1 MKVAVI
7 GATGN
12 AGSRITAELLKRGHH
27 VRAIVRPQTTIS
39 SKSGLDVANSD
50 LSDVAR
56 LAGVLKGTD
65 AVVSAYRPPVD
76 DNDQIIG
83 TTRRI
88 TEAVKKNQQRLLVV
102 GGTGGLFVSPGVTVI
117 ASGHLPEVALPIA
130 KTYEQVRKDLEVSGA
145 DWTYFAPAGLFEPGE
160 STGKFRLGKDD
171 LIVDASGN
179 SRISME
185 DYAIA
190 AVDELE
196 KPKHNTA
203 ASGLRLGIDATAE
216 AVQGWWPLAL
226 CGNEEPR
233 VKASQTVPWNLI
245 QKG

>member
-27 VRAIVRPQTTIS
+27 VRAIVRSPGKIHSTDGLEVAS
-39 SKSGLDVANSD
+39 SDLGDVAQLVN
-50 LSDVAR
+50 A
-56 LAGVLKGTD
+56 LKGAD
-65 AVVSAYRPPVD
+65 AVVSAYRPPQD
-76 DNDQIIG
+76 DTDQIIG

-88 TEAVKKNQQRLLVV
+88 TDAVRENKQRLLVV
-102 GGTGGLFVSPGVTVI
+102 GGAGGLFVAPGVTVI
-117 ASGHLPEVALPIA
+117 ASGHLPEPALPIA
-130 KTYEQVRKDLEVSGA
+130 TSHEEVLKDLKVSGA

-160 STGKFRLGKDD
+160 KTGKFRLGKDD
-171 LIVDASGN
+171 LIVDESGN

-196 KPKHNTA
+196 NPQHRGKRFTI
-203 ASGLRLGIDATAE
+203 GY
-216 AVQGWWPLAL
+216 
-226 CGNEEPR
+226 
-233 VKASQTVPWNLI
+233 
-245 QKG
+245 

>member
-12 AGSRITAELLKRGHH
+12 AGSRITAELLKRGHQ
-27 VRAIVRPQTTIS
+27 VRAVVRSRDKIS
-39 SKSGLDVANSD
+39 SKNGLEVATTD
-50 LSDVAR
+50 LSDAAQ
-56 LAGVLKGTD
+56 LAGVLKDAD

-76 DNDQIIG
+76 DNDQIVG
-83 TTRRI
+83 TTKRI
-88 TEAVKKNQQRLLVV
+88 TEAVKRNKQRLLVI
-102 GGTGGLFVSPGVTVI
+102 GGAGGLFVAPGVTAI
-117 ASGHLPEVALPIA
+117 ASGRLPELALPIA
-130 KTYEQVRKDLEVSGA
+130 KAHEQVRQDLEASGA

-160 STGKFRLGKDD
+160 KTGKFRLGKDD

-196 KPKHNTA
+196 RPQHRSERFTI
-203 ASGLRLGIDATAE
+203 GY
-216 AVQGWWPLAL
+216 
-226 CGNEEPR
+226 
-233 VKASQTVPWNLI
+233 
-245 QKG
+245 

>member
-12 AGSRITAELLKRGHH
+12 AGSKITAELLKRGHYI
-27 VRAIVRPQTTIS
+27 RAIVRSRDKIAST
-39 SKSGLDVANSD
+39 KGLEIATSD
-50 LSDVAR
+50 LSQVAQ
-56 LAGVLKGTD
+56 LVDALNGAD

-76 DNDQIIG
+76 DNDQIVG
-83 TTRRI
+83 TTKPI
-88 TEAVKKNQQRLLVV
+88 TQAVKKNNQRLLVV
-102 GGTGGLFVSPGVTVI
+102 GGAGGLFVAPGVTAI
-117 ASGHLPEVALPIA
+117 ASGHLPDFALPIA
-130 KTYEQVRKDLEVSGA
+130 RAHEQVRLDLEGSGA

-160 STGKFRLGKDD
+160 RTGKFRLGKDD

-196 KPKHNTA
+196 NPKHRGERFTI
-203 ASGLRLGIDATAE
+203 GY
-216 AVQGWWPLAL
+216 
-226 CGNEEPR
+226 
-233 VKASQTVPWNLI
+233 
-245 QKG
+245 

>member
-27 VRAIVRPQTTIS
+27 VRAIVRPES
-39 SKSGLDVANSD
+39 NFAAKNGVEVANSD
-50 LSDVAR
+50 LSEAAQ
-56 LAGVLKGTD
+56 LAGVLKGAD

-76 DNDQIIG
+76 DNVQIVG
-83 TTRRI
+83 TTKRI
-88 TEAVKKNQQRLLVV
+88 AEAVKRNKQRLLVV
-102 GGTGGLFVSPGVTVI
+102 GGAGGLFVAPGVTAI
-117 ASGHLPEVALPIA
+117 ASGHLPEFALPIA
-130 KTYEQVRKDLEVSGA
+130 KAHEQVRKDLEVSGT

-160 STGKFRLGKDD
+160 RTGNFRLGKDD

-196 KPKHNTA
+196 NPKHRGERF
-203 ASGLRLGIDATAE
+203 SIGY
-216 AVQGWWPLAL
+216 
-226 CGNEEPR
+226 
-233 VKASQTVPWNLI
+233 
-245 QKG
+245 

>member
-12 AGSRITAELLKRGHH
+12 AGSRITAELLKRGHQ
-27 VRAIVRPQTTIS
+27 VLAIVRSRDKIS
-39 SKSGLDVANSD
+39 SKNGLEVATTD
-50 LSDVAR
+50 LSDAAQ
-56 LAGVLKGTD
+56 LAGVLKDAD

-76 DNDQIIG
+76 DNDQIVG
-83 TTRRI
+83 TTKRI
-88 TEAVKKNQQRLLVV
+88 TEAVKRNKQRLLVI
-102 GGTGGLFVSPGVTVI
+102 GGAGGLFVAPGVTAI
-117 ASGHLPEVALPIA
+117 ASGHLPEFALPIA
-130 KTYEQVRKDLEVSGA
+130 KAHEKVRQDLEASGA

-160 STGKFRLGKDD
+160 KTGKFRLGKDD

-196 KPKHNTA
+196 RPQHRSERFTI
-203 ASGLRLGIDATAE
+203 GY
-216 AVQGWWPLAL
+216 
-226 CGNEEPR
+226 
-233 VKASQTVPWNLI
+233 
-245 QKG
+245 

>member
-12 AGSRITAELLKRGHH
+12 AGSRITAELLKRGHQ
-27 VRAIVRPQTTIS
+27 VRAVVRSRDKIS
-39 SKSGLDVANSD
+39 SKNGLEVATTD
-50 LSDVAR
+50 LSDAAQ
-56 LAGVLKGTD
+56 LAGVLKDAD

-76 DNDQIIG
+76 DNDQIVG
-83 TTRRI
+83 TTKRI
-88 TEAVKKNQQRLLVV
+88 TEAVKRNKQRLLVI
-102 GGTGGLFVSPGVTVI
+102 GGAGGLFVAPGVTAI
-117 ASGHLPEVALPIA
+117 ASGRLPEFALPIA
-130 KTYEQVRKDLEVSGA
+130 KAHEKVRQDLEASGA

-160 STGKFRLGKDD
+160 KTGKFRLGKDD

-196 KPKHNTA
+196 RPQHRSERFTI
-203 ASGLRLGIDATAE
+203 GY
-216 AVQGWWPLAL
+216 
-226 CGNEEPR
+226 
-233 VKASQTVPWNLI
+233 
-245 QKG
+245 

>member
-12 AGSRITAELLKRGHH
+12 AGSRITAELLKRGHQ
-27 VRAIVRPQTTIS
+27 VRAVVRSRDKIS
-39 SKSGLDVANSD
+39 SKNGLEVATTD
-50 LSDVAR
+50 LSDAAQ
-56 LAGVLKGTD
+56 LAGVLKDAD

-76 DNDQIIG
+76 DNDQIVG
-83 TTRRI
+83 TTKRI
-88 TEAVKKNQQRLLVV
+88 TEAVKRNKQRLLVI
-102 GGTGGLFVSPGVTVI
+102 GGAGGLFVAPGVTAI
-117 ASGHLPEVALPIA
+117 ASGRLPELALPIA
-130 KTYEQVRKDLEVSGA
+130 KAHEKVRQDLEASGA

-160 STGKFRLGKDD
+160 KTGKFRLGKDD

-196 KPKHNTA
+196 RPQHRSERFTI
-203 ASGLRLGIDATAE
+203 GY
-216 AVQGWWPLAL
+216 
-226 CGNEEPR
+226 
-233 VKASQTVPWNLI
+233 
-245 QKG
+245 